1 MRKIIERIKQ
11 FFNNLATR
19 NKIKQIDSPKESQ
32 VKDYTIIASNKEEK
46 DRILELYKKVNNHE
60 IDFSKINKED
70 LLKIRRLLLE
80 EAKIQDE
87 KLKQAISILE
97 KSID

>member
-32 VKDYTIIASNKEEK
+32 VKDSTIIASNKEEK

>member
-19 NKIKQIDSPKESQ
+19 NKIKQIDSPKEGQ
-32 VKDYTIIASNKEEK
+32 VKDSTIIASNKEEK